1 MHSFTSCLIHCV
13 WGTKNREPFLTQDLC
28 DRLWP
33 YLGGVAKQNQ
43 MKALAVGGT
52 ADHVPIL
59 LSLPATL
66 SVAKAIQLLKGNSS
80 KWIHETF
87 PKMRSFA
94 WQEGYGAFSVAVSGV
109 EATVTYIRN
118 QAEHHRTGAFRGE
131 FVTMLSKARL

>member
-13 WGTKNREPFLTQDLC
+13 WSTKIASLFLTQDLC
-28 DRLWP
+28 DRLWL

-52 ADHVPIL
+52 AEHVHIL

-80 KWIHETF
+80 KWIHEIF

-94 WQEGYGAFSVAVSGV
+94 WQEGYGTFSVVVSGV

-118 QAEHHRTGAFRGE
+118 QAEHHRTERF
-131 FVTMLSKARL
+131 ARSL